1 MMILKIFK
9 TGTALARNDHNQGGS
24 KQHPEVPVGD
34 INLSV
39 ANCGRFRGSGGK
51 DQLSAGT
58 DWGGGEGMGERTWG
72 AQGSGYLSTSM
83 EMFHYFKNET

>member
-9 TGTALARNDHNQGGS
+9 TGTALAQNDHNRAGS

-39 ANCGRFRGSGGK
+39 ANCGRFRGSRGK
-51 DQLSAGT
+51 D
-58 DWGGGEGMGERTWG
+58 
-72 AQGSGYLSTSM
+72 
-83 EMFHYFKNET
+83 